1 MSRFDHRYNEIK
13 SLVSQVRLI
22 SEQLNAEKLGPVNV
36 AADIEAKIADDQY
49 ELAPDKNQEKEAKED
64 YVQRYRI
71 SGSILAIHGPTK
83 SDTEI
88 TSDDKLAFQDTIDEF
103 NEEVSDLVDFNQL
116 NVYPNDVEWSGKIVD
131 KDIEFIYTVGESS
144 GTYINGN
151 MVKVDDETLETINK
165 LKNFY
170 DKFKSKWSKVLVSR
184 KQHQDGS
191 SFNEMHFNSW

>member
-1 MSRFDHRYNEIK
+1 MSRFNQRYDEIK
-13 SLVSQVRLI
+13 GLVSRARLI
-22 SEQLNAEKLGPVNV
+22 NEQLNAEKLGPLNV
-36 AADIEAKIADDQY
+36 ADDIEARISDNEY
-49 ELAPDKNQEKEAKED
+49 EVAVDPNKEKEAPED

-71 SGSILAIHGPTK
+71 SGSILAIHGPNK

-103 NEEVSDLVDFNQL
+103 NEQVSDLVDYNQL

-131 KDIEFIYTVGESS
+131 KDIEFIYTVGETS

-170 DKFKSKWSKVLVSR
+170 DKFKSKWSRVLVSR
-184 KQHQDGS
+184 KQLQD
-191 SFNEMHFNSW
+191 NDEDQ

>member
-1 MSRFDHRYNEIK
+1 
-13 SLVSQVRLI
+13 
-22 SEQLNAEKLGPVNV
+22 LGPINV

-184 KQHQDGS
+184 KQHQDG
-191 SFNEMHFNSW
+191 NENENE

>member
-1 MSRFDHRYNEIK
+1 MSRFDQRYNEIK
-13 SLVSQVRLI
+13 SLVSQARLI
-22 SEQLNAEKLGPVNV
+22 SEQLNAEKLGPINV

-49 ELAPDKNQEKEAKED
+49 ELAPDKNQEKEAKEE

-71 SGSILAIHGPTK
+71 SGSILAIYGPTK

-151 MVKVDDETLETINK
+151 MVKVDDETLESINK

-184 KQHQDGS
+184 KQHQDGDE
-191 SFNEMHFNSW
+191 NE

>member
-1 MSRFDHRYNEIK
+1 MSRFDQRYNEIK
-13 SLVSQVRLI
+13 SLVSQARLI
-22 SEQLNAEKLGPVNV
+22 SEQLNAEKLGPINV

-49 ELAPDKNQEKEAKED
+49 ELAPDKNQEKEAKEE

-151 MVKVDDETLETINK
+151 MVKVDDETLESINK

-184 KQHQDGS
+184 KQHQDG
-191 SFNEMHFNSW
+191 NENE

>member
-1 MSRFDHRYNEIK
+1 MSRFDQRYNEIK
-13 SLVSQVRLI
+13 SLVSKSRLI
-22 SEQLNAEKLGPVNV
+22 NEQLNAEKLGPINV
-36 AADIEAKIADDQY
+36 AADIEAKINDDKY
-49 ELAPDKNQEKEAKED
+49 ELAKDPKDQKEAEED
-64 YVQRYRI
+64 YVQRYKI

-83 SDTEI
+83 ADTEI

-116 NVYPNDVEWSGKIVD
+116 NVYPSDVEWSGKIVD

-170 DKFKSKWSKVLVSR
+170 EKFKSKWSKVLVSR
-184 KQHQDGS
+184 KQLQDDDV
-191 SFNEMHFNSW
+191 E

>member
-22 SEQLNAEKLGPVNV
+22 SEQLNAEKLGPINV

-184 KQHQDGS
+184 KQQQDG
-191 SFNEMHFNSW
+191 NENENE

>member
-1 MSRFDHRYNEIK
+1 MSRFDQRYNEIK
-13 SLVSQVRLI
+13 SLVSQARLI
-22 SEQLNAEKLGPVNV
+22 SEQLNAEKLGPINV

-49 ELAPDKNQEKEAKED
+49 ELAPNKDQEKEAQED

-184 KQHQDGS
+184 KQHQDGDE
-191 SFNEMHFNSW
+191 NE

>member
-1 MSRFDHRYNEIK
+1 MSRFNQRYDEIK
-13 SLVSQVRLI
+13 GLVTKARLI
-22 SEQLNAEKLGPVNV
+22 NEQLNAEKLGPLNV
-36 AADIEAKIADDQY
+36 AADIEGKINDDEY
-49 ELAPDKNQEKEAKED
+49 EVAQDNNGEKEAKEE
-64 YVQRYRI
+64 YVQRYKI
-71 SGSILAIHGPTK
+71 SGSVLAIHGPTK

-151 MVKVDDETLETINK
+151 MVKVDDETLESINK

-184 KQHQDGS
+184 KQLQD
-191 SFNEMHFNSW
+191 NDEDQ

>member
-1 MSRFDHRYNEIK
+1 MSRFNQRYDEIK
-13 SLVSQVRLI
+13 GLVSRARLI
-22 SEQLNAEKLGPVNV
+22 NEQLNAEKLGPLNV
-36 AADIEAKIADDQY
+36 ADDIEARISDNEY
-49 ELAPDKNQEKEAKED
+49 EVAVDPNKEKEAPED

-83 SDTEI
+83 SATEI

-103 NEEVSDLVDFNQL
+103 NEQVSDLVDYNQL

-131 KDIEFIYTVGESS
+131 KDIEFIYTVGETS

-151 MVKVDDETLETINK
+151 MVKVDDETLETIKK

-170 DKFKSKWSKVLVSR
+170 DKFKSKWSRVLVSR
-184 KQHQDGS
+184 KQLQD
-191 SFNEMHFNSW
+191 NDEDQ

>member
-1 MSRFDHRYNEIK
+1 MSRFDQRYN
-13 SLVSQVRLI
+13 
-22 SEQLNAEKLGPVNV
+22 EKLGPVNV
-36 AADIEAKIADDQY
+36 ASDIEASIMDDEY
-49 ELAPDKNQEKEAKED
+49 ELSKDKKNEKEADDD
-64 YVQRYRI
+64 YVQKYKI

-83 SDTEI
+83 ADTDI
-88 TSDDKLAFQDTIDEF
+88 TTDDKLAFQDTIDEF

-131 KDIEFIYTVGESS
+131 KDLEFIYTVGESS

-170 DKFKSKWSKVLVSR
+170 EKFKSKWSKVLVSR
-184 KQHQDGS
+184 KQVQKNDQGD
-191 SFNEMHFNSW
+191 F

>member
-1 MSRFDHRYNEIK
+1 MSRFNQRYDEIK
-13 SLVSQVRLI
+13 NLVNRARVLN
-22 SEQLNAEKLGPVNV
+22 EQLNAEKLGPLNV
-36 AADIEAKIADDQY
+36 ASDIEASINDDEY
-49 ELAPDKNQEKEAKED
+49 ELANDNNDKEAKED
-64 YVQRYRI
+64 YVQRYKI
-71 SGSILAIHGPTK
+71 SGSVLAIHGPTK
-83 SDTEI
+83 SDTDI

-131 KDIEFIYTVGESS
+131 KDLEFIYTVGESS

-170 DKFKSKWSKVLVSR
+170 EKFKSKWSKVLVSR
-184 KQHQDGS
+184 KQLSGD
-191 SFNEMHFNSW
+191 EEDI